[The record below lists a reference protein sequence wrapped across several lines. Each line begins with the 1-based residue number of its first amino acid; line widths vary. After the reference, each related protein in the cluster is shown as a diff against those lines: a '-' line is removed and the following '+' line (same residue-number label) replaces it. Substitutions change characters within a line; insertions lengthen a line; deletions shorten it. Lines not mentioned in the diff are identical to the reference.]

1 VGSKGAAAVKVVEEA
16 QWSWMLL
23 AEGAEM
29 YLSVVCGTAAV
40 YEIEFALNQDEIE
53 GYAREGKAFL
63 ERLAGRVVGMP
74 GTFHGRQIP
83 DFHDRPGVDE
93 AIAAWRKIA
102 DAAKAKD

>member
-74 GTFHGRQIP
+74 GTFHGRHIP

-102 DAAKAKD
+102 DAAKAKE